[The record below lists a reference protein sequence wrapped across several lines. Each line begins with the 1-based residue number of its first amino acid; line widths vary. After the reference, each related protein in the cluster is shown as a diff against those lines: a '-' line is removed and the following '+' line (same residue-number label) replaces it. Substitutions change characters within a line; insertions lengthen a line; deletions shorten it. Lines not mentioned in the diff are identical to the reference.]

1 MSQTIRKFS
10 KPPIFENDG
19 EKTRHAEILH
29 YGSIALFTLLSVIFC
44 FNLMFGSQSAI
55 LANWLLGTLILFQ
68 ILVQWMI
75 RAGHVNVASFLLL
88 TLGWIVITGISY
100 NVDGNKDEAIYGFV
114 IVMFASG
121 YLLGWRTAMV
131 YTFASITVIWWLAYL
146 ETMDLILP
154 IIDNPYLRA
163 LYLTVIFIL
172 ILLIVYFLVKTIT
185 QALEQA
191 NRELSDRRLIELER
205 EALISQLSEEI
216 TGRQRIQEKL
226 QQLAITDP
234 LTGLFNRR
242 YFFEIAVKEFAK
254 ATRYKRPLSVAIL
267 DLDLFKNIND
277 TYGHLVGDQALIQ
290 IGKLLNDEGR
300 ETDVMARY
308 GGEEFVVLLPETD
321 HENAMIVAER
331 LRKSVAEKPI
341 HIEDNTLNI
350 TVSIGVAGK
359 YNGKNDDDFD
369 RLILQADQAL
379 YKAKGDGRNR
389 VVCYRED
396 AEKPFA

>member
-1 MSQTIRKFS
+1 
-10 KPPIFENDG
+10 
-19 EKTRHAEILH
+19 
-29 YGSIALFTLLSVIFC
+29 
-44 FNLMFGSQSAI
+44 
-55 LANWLLGTLILFQ
+55 
-68 ILVQWMI
+68 
-75 RAGHVNVASFLLL
+75 
-88 TLGWIVITGISY
+88 
-100 NVDGNKDEAIYGFV
+100 
-114 IVMFASG
+114 
-121 YLLGWRTAMV
+121 
-131 YTFASITVIWWLAYL
+131 
-146 ETMDLILP
+146 MDLILP

-191 NRELSDRRLIELER
+191 NRELSDRRLIELEH